1 MQKEE
6 AETIALQGV
15 SFIFED
21 DDATARYCS
30 LTGISI
36 SEVKENI
43 GNSDFLLSILDY
55 FINFEPD
62 LIALASARDTT
73 PEVIVRAWRT
83 LGGGVGQEW

>member
-30 LTGISI
+30 LTGIL
-36 SEVKENI
+36 KENI